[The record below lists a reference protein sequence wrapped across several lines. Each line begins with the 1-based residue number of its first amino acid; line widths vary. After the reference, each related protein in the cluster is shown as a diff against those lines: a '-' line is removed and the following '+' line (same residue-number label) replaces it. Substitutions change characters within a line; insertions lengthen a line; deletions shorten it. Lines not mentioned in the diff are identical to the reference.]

1 MKTRLN
7 KYLADRGIGS
17 RRHVDGLIEISQVI
31 VNKKIAVL
39 GMQVDESDEIFV
51 EGQLVQKSKPK
62 SIYIAFNKPVGLITS
77 VDPKMHDNVIEYINY
92 PERIF
97 PIGRLDVAS
106 SGLLLLTND
115 GILSEHITHPRFDH
129 EKEYL
134 VTVNRTIDDHALSQM
149 AKGLVILDE
158 MTKPAKVTRVDEDT
172 FKIILTEG
180 KNRQIRRMCEAL
192 GYEVRKLRRIRVM
205 NIELD
210 DLGIGKWRLLTEK
223 EVDTLKKLLKLD
235 DLPIIPEVS
244 EKKISFT

>member
-7 KYLADRGIGS
+7 KYLADRGVGS
-17 RRHVDGLIEISQVI
+17 RRHVDGLIEISQVV
-31 VNKKIAVL
+31 VNKKLATL
-39 GMQVDESDEIFV
+39 GMQVDETDEIYV
-51 EGQLVQKSKPK
+51 GSKLIQTSKPK
-62 SIYIAFNKPVGLITS
+62 EVYLAFNKPIGIITS
-77 VDPKMHDNVIEYINY
+77 VDPQAHDNVIDYIGY

-115 GILSEHITHPRFDH
+115 GRLSERITHPRFDH

-134 VTVNRTIDDHALSQM
+134 VTVNKPIDDTSLKQM
-149 AKGLVILDE
+149 AKGLIILDE

-192 GYEVRKLRRIRVM
+192 GFDVKKLRRIRVM

-210 DLGIGKWRLLTEK
+210 DLGIGKWRELTNK
-223 EVDTLKKLLKLD
+223 EVETLKKLLGMDKIED
-235 DLPIIPEVS
+235 VT

>member
-7 KYLADRGIGS
+7 KYLADRGVGS
-17 RRHVDGLIEISQVI
+17 RRHVDGLIEISQVV
-31 VNKKIAVL
+31 VNKKIATL
-39 GMQVDESDEIFV
+39 GMQVDETDEIYV
-51 EGQLVQKSKPK
+51 GGKLIQSSKPRE
-62 SIYIAFNKPVGLITS
+62 IYLAFNKPVGIITS
-77 VDPKMHDNVIEYINY
+77 VDPNAHDNVIQYVNY

-115 GILSEHITHPRFDH
+115 GRLSERITHPRYDH

-134 VTVNRTIDDHALSQM
+134 VTVDKPIDDASLKQM
-149 AKGLVILDE
+149 AKGLIILDE

-192 GYEVRKLRRIRVM
+192 GFDVKKLRRIRVM

-210 DLGIGKWRLLTEK
+210 DLKIGKWRELTNK
-223 EVDTLKKLLKLD
+223 EVETLKKLLHLD
-235 DLPIIPEVS
+235 GEQDVA
-244 EKKISFT
+244 EKKISFE